1 MKMAQHAE
9 RIHLSAV
16 VPNYNHGA
24 LIEEAVRALAAQVPA
39 PDEIIVVDDG
49 STDDSLVV
57 LDRLRAEVGT
67 MRVVPLDRNRGAIFA
82 LNRGLQEARGTYVY
96 FGAADDVTLPGLFA
110 DMLDVLDR
118 FPQAAFACGEGIV
131 VDMDTG
137 KSGYRPPVRPA
148 QTAAFLAPD
157 DVARTFRRIDNWMLT
172 GTALI
177 RRDLI
182 ADAGGFDA
190 ALGAF
195 ADGYALRRLALLHGC
210 CFVPHMGLVW
220 RVSARGLS
228 RAQAA
233 DPAATLHTL
242 AAALQRMDADSVFP
256 RWYLAVF
263 ERRWRFSVSR
273 LAAQSRPMNRAVLV
287 RVGARGPVG
296 RAILGVAAALGG
308 PFGRLISFGWL
319 SLRERP
325 TSFAGLIATALSRRC
340 SKTWRNVPNAMSA
353 RNPEGSTS

>member
-1 MKMAQHAE
+1 MKTAHDPG
-9 RIHLSAV
+9 RIRLSAV
-16 VPNYNHGA
+16 VPNYNHGG
-24 LIEEAVRALAAQVPA
+24 LIGEAVRALAAQVPA

-49 STDDSLVV
+49 STDDSFVV
-57 LDRLRAEVGT
+57 LDRLRAEVAT
-67 MRVVPLDRNRGAIFA
+67 LRVVPLERNRGAIFA

-131 VDMDTG
+131 VDVDTG

-148 QTAAFLAPD
+148 QTTMFFAPD

-172 GTALI
+172 GTAVI

-195 ADGYALRRLALLHGC
+195 ADGYALRRLALLHSC
-210 CFVPHMGLVW
+210 CFVPHIGLVW

-233 DPAATLHTL
+233 DPAATLNTL
-242 AAALQRMDADSVFP
+242 AAALQRMQADSAFP
-256 RWYLAVF
+256 RWYLAIF

-273 LAAQSRPMNRAVLV
+273 LAAKSRPMNRAVLV

-296 RAILGVAAALGG
+296 RAILATAAALGG
-308 PFGRLISFGWL
+308 PLGRLISLGWL

-325 TSFAGLIATALSRRC
+325 ISFAGLITTALSRRR
-340 SKTWRNVPNAMSA
+340 SKAWRDVPSAMLT
-353 RNPEGSTS
+353 RNRGVSPS